1 MQWHAIAKFTWRLNN
16 SVDKSIDRHTNF
28 PINYFL
34 DFDNLF
40 NCYNLFNNSFNRH
53 FFFNDSLND
62 SVHVF
67 DGWHFSYLLR
77 DGRSPP
83 HRMQKS
89 FENTDRPL
97 LHGLDVLLNE
107 VIVIQRSS
115 VRPNSPQYPFHRSP
129 PAIGILHHE
138 FMYQTYPPIIPCP
151 PPPPDGLVVSS
162 IITSI
167 IGRCVVVSVQLPPD
181 LVVNAQLEPPG

>member
-1 MQWHAIAKFTWRLNN
+1 MRFPCPDATCHQLSNKALGFFENMQWHAIAKFTWRLHN
-16 SVDKSIDRHTNF
+16 SVDKSLDRHTNF
-28 PINYFL
+28 SINYFL

-83 HRMQKS
+83 HRMQNS

-115 VRPNSPQYPFHRSP
+115 VRPNSPQYPFHRSLLG
-129 PAIGILHHE
+129 A
-138 FMYQTYPPIIPCP
+138 
-151 PPPPDGLVVSS
+151 LV
-162 IITSI
+162 
-167 IGRCVVVSVQLPPD
+167 RK
-181 LVVNAQLEPPG
+181 E